1 MALGSIIGAAIKKK
15 KQPANTNYKELLGGM
30 SDYDKMY
37 SNDLGGILKAK
48 NNYMNAATD
57 EDRAYWNNYANNIR
71 KEDGY
76 YGGATGAELNPILNM
91 PDYKPF
97 SYKDF
102 AYNPDKDKSYQ
113 IYADKYKREGQSASE
128 RALADTSAATGGMPS
143 SYAAAAN
150 AQTQQAYAKKTA
162 DMIPLLEQQAFDRF
176 NTNREFDYRD
186 YLNDFN
192 YQREDTQLRNQD
204 MWRNKEYGDSRDD
217 LAYNREFAREQFDY
231 EKFINDRTRE
241 DNLSQLDIDNKYRQ
255 SRFDWDVGTDS
266 RDYNRN
272 VFTQDRAYN
281 YNAEQDRLSREDK
294 EKQFNYERYQKDLE
308 ANYPNTVMG
317 QLEARTKEAQEA
329 DRQNNIRAAIS
340 SAMQAPNAAEW
351 LRENAAYLSDEEY
364 ASVIKILKDYGT
376 ISKQGE

>member
-1 MALGSIIGAAIKKK
+1 MALGSIIGATGNNLKKK
-15 KQPANTNYKELLGGM
+15 KQPVNTNYKELLSGM

-57 EDRAYWNNYANNIR
+57 EDRAYWNTYANNLR

-76 YGGATGAELNPILNM
+76 YGGVTGAELNPILNM
-91 PDYKPF
+91 PEYKPF

-102 AYNPDKDKSYQ
+102 KYNADKDKSYQ
-113 IYADKYKREGQSASE
+113 VYADKFKREGQAASE

-143 SYAAAAN
+143 SFAAAAN

-186 YLNDFN
+186 YLNEFN
-192 YQREDTQLRNQD
+192 FRRDDTQLRNQD

-217 LAYNREFAREQFDY
+217 LAYNRDFEREQFDY
-231 EKFINDRTRE
+231 RKLLDET
-241 DNLSQLDIDNKYRQ
+241 DNVYRQ
-255 SRFDWDVGTDS
+255 SRFDWEKDTDV
-266 RDYNRN
+266 RDYSRN

-281 YNAEQDRLSREDK
+281 YNEEQDKLLRKDKKWDNYFDALED
-294 EKQFNYERYQKDLE
+294 
-308 ANYPNTVMG
+308 NYPNSVLG
-317 QLEARTKEAQEA
+317 QLEAREAEAQEA
-329 DRQNNIRAAIS
+329 ERQNNIRAAIS
-340 SAMQAPNAAEW
+340 SALQAPNPAEW
-351 LRENAAYLSDEEY
+351 LKENAAYMSDDEY
-364 ASVIKILKDYGT
+364 STVIKILKDYGT